1 MSSSTSSPESV
12 DVDHKK
18 LMPKKLLKKPLLI
31 LLFVLINVTV
41 IVITAVSEFGNSE
54 NAAVLSEVKINWW
67 FLVPAALCF
76 IVAIFLDIHKYVLM
90 MREMSGDK
98 SKFDIKRARK
108 VARRTYLLG
117 RYYDN
122 VTPAAVGGQPFQIYY
137 MRKNSNL
144 PSGVST
150 SIPIFGMISG
160 QIGFI
165 IIAVLCF
172 LFGSASIDNAVLIG
186 TACFGLLFY
195 AFWPV
200 VVMIATFLP
209 KATTE
214 IIGLFVKFLAKIR
227 IVKNRKKTTEKA
239 EEEINAYARCVRKI
253 LKTRGLFIKTILMS
267 VAFNVLI
274 AMIPFFVLTAFGG
287 QVDFLP
293 CFVTTVAVT
302 SAVYFVPT
310 PGNAGAAEG
319 TFFVV
324 FSALSSGYIFW
335 AMLVWRFF
343 SYYIYI
349 LIGPIIYFRMHLER
363 KRDAKTIPTGK

>member
-1 MSSSTSSPESV
+1 MNNQPP
-12 DVDHKK
+12 DIDNKK
-18 LMPKKLLKKPLLI
+18 LLPKKMLKKPLLI
-31 LLFVLINVTV
+31 VIFVLINV
-41 IVITAVSEFGNSE
+41 IVIAITAFSEFGNSQ
-54 NAAVLSEVKINWW
+54 NATKLSEGHINWW
-67 FLVPAALCF
+67 YLIPAALCF
-76 IVAIFLDIHKYVLM
+76 IVAITAEIYKYVLM
-90 MREMSGDK
+90 MREMSK
-98 SKFDIKRARK
+98 KTNFNAKHATK
-108 VARRTYLLG
+108 VARRTVLLG

-122 VTPAAVGGQPFQIYY
+122 ITPAAIGGQPFQIYY
-137 MRKNSNL
+137 MRKNSKL

-172 LFGSASIDNAVLIG
+172 LFGSLSINNAVLIG
-186 TACFGLLFY
+186 TACFGLIFY

-214 IIGLFVKFLAKIR
+214 LINIIVSFLAKIR
-227 IVKNRKKTTEKA
+227 IVKNRKKTTEKV
-239 EEEINAYARCVRKI
+239 EYEVDEYARTVRKI
-253 LKTRGLFIKTILMS
+253 LKTKGLFLKTVSLSVFFHILVS
-267 VAFNVLI
+267 
-274 AMIPFFVLTAFGG
+274 MIPFFVLTAFGG
-287 QVDFLP
+287 AVDFLP

-319 TFFVV
+319 AFFVV
-324 FSALSSGYIFW
+324 FSALSQGYVFW

-349 LIGPIIYFRMHLER
+349 LMGPIIYFRMHLER
-363 KRDAKTIPTGK
+363 KRDEEKITPKA

>member
-1 MSSSTSSPESV
+1 MPK
-12 DVDHKK
+12 DDPDIDNKK
-18 LMPKKLLKKPLLI
+18 LVPKKIFKKPLLVV
-31 LLFVLINVTV
+31 LFILINVAV
-41 IVITAVSEFGNSE
+41 ITITAVMEFGNSE
-54 NAAVLSEVKINWW
+54 NAASLAEVKMNWW
-67 FLVPAALCF
+67 FLIPAGLCF
-76 IVAIFLDIHKYVLM
+76 FTALWLEVHKYMLM
-90 MREMSGDK
+90 MYEMTKDRT
-98 SKFDIKRARK
+98 KFNKKLAHK
-108 VARRTYLLG
+108 VARRTVLLG
-117 RYYDN
+117 KYYDN
-122 VTPAAVGGQPFQIYY
+122 ITPAAIGGQPFQIYY

-144 PSGVST
+144 PNGVST

-172 LFGSASIDNAVLIG
+172 LFGSLSINNAVLIG
-186 TACFGLLFY
+186 TACFGLIFY

-200 VVMIATFLP
+200 IVMIATFLP
-209 KATTE
+209 KATSE
-214 IIGLFVKFLAKIR
+214 LIGLIVKFLAKIHL
-227 IVKNRKKTTEKA
+227 VKNKNKTIEKA
-239 EEEINAYARCVRKI
+239 NYEINEYAKCVRKI
-253 LKTRGLFIKTILMS
+253 LATKGLFLKTVLMS
-267 VAFNVLI
+267 VCFNILI
-274 AMIPFFVLTAFGG
+274 SVIPFFVLTAFGG

-343 SYYIYI
+343 SYYAYI
-349 LIGPIIYFRMHLER
+349 LMGPIIYAKMHFEKKREGR
-363 KRDAKTIPTGK
+363 K